1 MQWIVSTNPFLWN
14 WGVQNF
20 DERSEGVERK
30 TDCFDLIQGKK
41 LEAFLSSWNLTNRP
55 CYYLS
60 CCYFTAPVG
69 HGENSVA
76 RTSPE

>member
-1 MQWIVSTNPFLWN
+1 MSEF
-14 WGVQNF
+14 F
-20 DERSEGVERK
+20 DERSEGVQRE

-41 LEAFLSSWNLTNRP
+41 LEAFFLLTDRP
-55 CYYLS
+55 RYYLS

-69 HGENSVA
+69 DGENSVA